1 MTASSSS
8 AGLLLLLLFC
18 TFTGGFIRPF
28 NAVIISSPY
37 LSPSTLFLNYQKML
51 TTFKIYIYNPQN
63 SFNFSTPTSS
73 VFHKSL
79 VNSPFV
85 TQDPNEAH
93 LFYIPFSS
101 DLSARSIA
109 RLVKRL
115 RIAHPYWNRTL
126 GADHFY
132 IAPAGI
138 DFSSDRNGLELK
150 KNSVQISDFPT
161 SSGYFIPHKDI
172 TLPPLTPSPLIVSH
186 RPANQTDMFLC
197 YVKWDGKT
205 ESSLVHE
212 LQNDAEFIV
221 ESEPSDHV
229 DRVKNSKFCLFLYN
243 GGDVSWMAEALTFG
257 CVPVVLVDRSIQDLP
272 LMDVLQWSQMALLV
286 RNDVGAKRLR
296 TILNGLEDDRYLL
309 MKDLGMAASKHLVW
323 NEEPQPQNSDAFY
336 MVIYQLWLR
345 RHTIRYAR
353 REE

>member
-1 MTASSSS
+1 MATASSSS
-8 AGLLLLLLFC
+8 TVLLLLLC
-18 TFTGGFIRPF
+18 TFTGFIKPF
-28 NAVIISSPY
+28 NAVDVSSPY
-37 LSPSTLFLNYQKML
+37 LSPTTLFLNYQKML
-51 TTFKIYIYNPQN
+51 TAFRIYIYNSEN

-73 VFHKSL
+73 LFHKSL
-79 VNSPFV
+79 LNSPFV
-85 TQDPNEAH
+85 TRDPNEAH
-93 LFYIPFSS
+93 LFYVPFSS

-109 RLVKRL
+109 RLVKQL

-132 IAPAGI
+132 VASAGI
-138 DFSSDRNGLELK
+138 NFSSDRNGLELK

-161 SSGYFIPHKDI
+161 TSGYFIPHKDI
-172 TLPPLTPSPLIVSH
+172 TLPPITPSPLIASH

-197 YVKWDGKT
+197 YLKWDGKT

-229 DRVKNSKFCLFLYN
+229 DRVKDSKFCLFLYN

-286 RNDVGAKRLR
+286 RNDVGAKRLK

-309 MKDLGMAASKHLVW
+309 MKKSGMAASKHLLW
-323 NEEPQPQNSDAFY
+323 NAESQPQNADAFY
-336 MVIYQLWLR
+336 MVMYQLWLR

>member
-1 MTASSSS
+1 MAASCSSTV
-8 AGLLLLLLFC
+8 LLLLFC
-18 TFTGGFIRPF
+18 TFTGFIQPF
-28 NAVIISSPY
+28 NAVGISSPF
-37 LSPSTLFLNYQKML
+37 LSPTTLFLNYQKML
-51 TTFKIYIYNPQN
+51 TAFRIYIYNPEN

-73 VFHKSL
+73 LFHKSL
-79 VNSPFV
+79 LNSPFV
-85 TQDPNEAH
+85 TRDPNEAH
-93 LFYIPFSS
+93 LFYVPFSS

-109 RLVKRL
+109 RLVKQL

-132 IAPAGI
+132 VAPAGI

-161 SSGYFIPHKDI
+161 TSGYFIPHKDI
-172 TLPPLTPSPLIVSH
+172 TLPPITPSPLVASH
-186 RPANQTDMFLC
+186 RPANPTDMFLC

-212 LQNDAEFIV
+212 LQKDSEFIV

-229 DRVKNSKFCLFLYN
+229 DRVKDSKFCLFLYN
-243 GGDVSWMAEALTFG
+243 GDVSWMAEALMFG

-286 RNDVGAKRLR
+286 RNDVGAKRLK
-296 TILNGLEDDRYLL
+296 TILNGLEDEQYLL
-309 MKDLGMAASKHLVW
+309 MKDSGMAAGKHLVW

-336 MVIYQLWLR
+336 MVMYQLWLR